1 MSNSFL
7 GHVLYLATLFSF
19 FSLDQT
25 MIFCQMLILI
35 FELLMLIFW
44 SYALFFCTNI
54 YFYWV
59 LFISIFLLRMLLL
72 SKGRHKSP
80 LPYTFKWNVT
90 LIMYFLLNLF
100 LHMLLLSKLIYELI
114 YKPFIIDWCLSSL
127 QRALNHEF
135 HNSLLFFN

>member
-7 GHVLYLATLFSF
+7 GHVLYLATLFFF

-44 SYALFFCTNI
+44 SYASFFCTNI

-72 SKGRHKSP
+72 SKGRYKSP

-100 LHMLLLSKLIYELI
+100 LHVPLLSKLIYELI

>member
-44 SYALFFCTNI
+44 SYASFFCTNI

-72 SKGRHKSP
+72 SKGRYKSP
-80 LPYTFKWNVT
+80 LPYTFKWNVI

-127 QRALNHEF
+127 QHALNHEF

>member
-44 SYALFFCTNI
+44 SYASFFCTNI

-72 SKGRHKSP
+72 SKGRYKSP

-127 QRALNHEF
+127 QHALNHEF

>member
-44 SYALFFCTNI
+44 SYASFFCTNI

-72 SKGRHKSP
+72 SKGRYKSP

-100 LHMLLLSKLIYELI
+100 LHVPLLSKLIYELI